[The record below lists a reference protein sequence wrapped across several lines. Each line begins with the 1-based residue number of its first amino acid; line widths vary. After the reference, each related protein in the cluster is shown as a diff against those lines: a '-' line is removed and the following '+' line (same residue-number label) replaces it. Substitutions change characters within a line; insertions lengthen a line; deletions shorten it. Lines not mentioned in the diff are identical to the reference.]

1 MMNRDEY
8 YGAENMVHYKSL
20 MLPPDSNVRRRVHMK
35 VFVLIGAVGMAWCT
49 YSHRQYDLMDC
60 HPRELL

>member
-1 MMNRDEY
+1 
-8 YGAENMVHYKSL
+8 
-20 MLPPDSNVRRRVHMK
+20 MK

-60 HPRELL
+60 HLASYSRLIVGFSVSCAVNVEVHCRPKWICS